1 MSSLSENTAGVNSRK
16 EDPLSDLSSPFS
28 LIKELFMGFCLGVA
42 NIIPGVSGG
51 TFLLVFGIYE
61 RVFAIVNQINGRF
74 LRRLLSLSLSAVR
87 HMGGKGTGC
96 ELIKTLR
103 NTGLLFLMTLVLG
116 AGAAIVS
123 LSGLMKFLLLNH
135 FSVTYA
141 LFFGLIL
148 VSVIIPIKMMKR
160 FSAGHLIFLLLGI
173 GLTVAVAWM
182 VNPYDKIRMK
192 SDALESQYHAG
203 GTSVDTS
210 LDKRDIG
217 GTGKSPLSFT
227 GRYSANEYIFIGCA
241 GALAIS
247 ATVLPGI
254 SGSLVLILMG
264 AYFDVIAA
272 ISALRSPNLDTLSYL
287 AVLGFGVMMGGIL
300 FAKLV
305 SYVMG
310 RFYNA
315 TMAFLTGLMVGS
327 LYALWPFKKSV
338 VMARQFIREDGQI
351 RMLENVQVQTNINV
365 LPGSEDPLVAAI
377 ICFVIGGVVMAGFIK
392 AESGNQNT

>member
-1 MSSLSENTAGVNSRK
+1 MNSSKS
-16 EDPLSDLSSPFS
+16 DPSSDLSSPFS

-61 RVFAIVNQINGRF
+61 RVFAVVNQINGGF
-74 LRRLLSLSLSAVR
+74 LSRLLGLSLSAIR
-87 HMGGKGTGC
+87 HVGGKGTGQ
-96 ELIKTLR
+96 ELPATLR
-103 NTGLLFLMTLVLG
+103 NTGLLFLITLALG
-116 AGAAIVS
+116 AGVAIVG
-123 LSGLMKFLLLNH
+123 LSSLMKFLLLNH

-148 VSVIIPIKMMKR
+148 VSVIIPIKMMKH
-160 FSAGHLIFLLLGI
+160 FAATHLIFLFLGI

-192 SDALESQYHAG
+192 SDALEQQYLAG
-203 GTSVDTS
+203 ETSVHTNLDT
-210 LDKRDIG
+210 RENG
-217 GTGKSPLSFT
+217 GVGKGPFSFT
-227 GRYSANEYIFIGCA
+227 GRYSVDEYVYIGCA

-272 ISALRSPNLDTLSYL
+272 ISAMRHPNLDTLSYL
-287 AVLGFGVMMGGIL
+287 AVLGLGVVMGGIM

-315 TMAFLTGLMVGS
+315 TMAFLTGLMIGS
-327 LYALWPFKKSV
+327 LYALWPFKEVV
-338 VMARQFIREDGQI
+338 VMTSQFIREGGQI
-351 RMLENVQVQTNINV
+351 RMLENVSVQTNINV
-365 LPGSEDPLVAAI
+365 LPGSEDPLAAALLF
-377 ICFVIGGVVMAGFIK
+377 FVIGCVVMAGFIK
-392 AESGNQNT
+392 AESGKETS